1 MDIQGISA
9 LTQNQASYGNQS
21 QSSATDSSS
30 SGGWKYLTVK
40 EGGRVY
46 TYLVIGKNMK
56 ILIGES
62 SEEKT
67 DKKDKQA
74 ADGTKEANQETGQAG
89 TTASDGST
97 GGVGKATNGQK
108 EKQVDFLM
116 NTEMLALTGYY
127 QEQMRRTIKQ
137 FADAVGNSSDK
148 VEVVENGQPHSSDH
162 R

>member
-9 LTQNQASYGNQS
+9 LTQNQANYGNQS

-74 ADGTKEANQETGQAG
+74 ADGTKESNQGTGQVG

-137 FADAVGNSSDK
+137 FADSVGNSSDK
-148 VEVVENGQPHSSDH
+148 VETVENGQPHSSEH

>member
-9 LTQNQASYGNQS
+9 ITNNQTSYASQGQS
-21 QSSATDSSS
+21 ASDNSS

-62 SEEKT
+62 ADDSE
-67 DKKDKQA
+67 DKDKQS
-74 ADGTKEANQETGQAG
+74 ADSNKKAGQATDPAG
-89 TTASDGST
+89 AAGSNAAENKT
-97 GGVGKATNGQK
+97 MAVGKPK
-108 EKQVDFLM
+108 EQQTDFLR

-127 QEQMRRTIKQ
+127 QAQMRRTMQ
-137 FADAVGNSSDK
+137 QVSAAVGNYDDEEK
-148 VEVVENGQPHSSDH
+148 IVAAGQSEAS
-162 R
+162 RETV